1 MKSGRLFR
9 LKLEEA
15 TFGGDTE
22 PVLPIASTGFQT
34 LHVNNLRSR
43 EIEADDEI
51 AHNGNVY
58 VVISKGQAFDNLAQ
72 AVEFT
77 VSYERS
83 DTPTTPQSDADSEW
97 PDTLESEVE
106 N

>member
-58 VVISKGQAFDNLAQ
+58 VVISKGQAFDNPLPEGRVIGQ
-72 AVEFT
+72 AGLP
-77 VSYERS
+77 SLGKKR
-83 DTPTTPQSDADSEW
+83 P
-97 PDTLESEVE
+97 
-106 N
+106 